1 MFYQI
6 TGEIIEMK
14 HRVQQGNTIVTVLI
28 LLVGFAFVFSC
39 YNPEKLPGSVR
50 DVLPDRD
57 QSDNG
62 NVDPSEPPQPNN
74 AYTVQVMT
82 VTNREEAFAFKR
94 ALIRDGYSA
103 RVEEDEYG
111 QNGLR
116 YKIRIGRYSYKSE
129 AVGVKDRI
137 VQIYSDH
144 FDDSFVYR
152 Y

>member
-1 MFYQI
+1 
-6 TGEIIEMK
+6 MK
-14 HRVQQGNTIVTVLI
+14 YRVQQGNTIVTVLI

-39 YNPEKLPGSVR
+39 YNPEKLPSSVR
-50 DVLPDRD
+50 DVLPDNS

-62 NVDPSEPPQPNN
+62 SSDSGQSSTSDNI
-74 AYTVQVMT
+74 YTVQVMT

-103 RVEEDEYG
+103 RVEDDEYG
-111 QNGLR
+111 QNGIR
-116 YKIRIGRYSYKSE
+116 YKIRIGRYAYKSE
-129 AVGVKDRI
+129 AVGVKDHI
-137 VQIYSDH
+137 VRTYRDH